1 MLAISVLSV
10 SVFGCYAHAS
20 STDTSNSYDIT
31 EKQKRLYNILYG
43 KNNWFVDE
51 DGTVAPVK
59 DKGLTS
65 EQVRKKLDHFLVRIA
80 IAAGYLGDYEQI
92 YDAVDKIAGTQ
103 DKNTTDLTPQAN
115 NYLNK
120 WFSQFDGAID
130 VGDDGNVTIKADAMQ
145 GFRNALSDQVYSLG
159 SYRLLTANTTLYGVQ
174 KKIQDFCGSLPSGIN
189 SYLLKDNLA
198 FFSGEYMSGS
208 RTQLSF
214 YFFNANYNFDGY
226 SDYFMIN
233 VDFDQTVSKGC
244 YQFYGYKTN
253 NTIQNLNVFRDRYV
267 NTKGYV
273 DYFITPSGSY
283 IMPASLRYLGS
294 NFLYYGPTQKV
305 FSSEQDAKYYYG
317 ILNDNTKHAGVYIY
331 NNYSPTDINFN
342 INNNYNYK
350 NILNNAYNTVNNN
363 KNSAI
368 GENGSITEEEL
379 QKIIK
384 DAIDAAIKETGG
396 SNSGSGGSSGG
407 SSGGGVSS
415 DLLGS
420 ILEYVK
426 KIYTICQTSDTRLE
440 TLVKVAQAN
449 QETFSDILGAVKD
462 IRVAIDGLGVPLD
475 NIEKYLKSINDKID
489 ELLGGDDSGGS
500 LFDRILDFLSR
511 LTSDLLADLLGDV
524 IKTVI
529 GDLDSVTRP
538 AKALADAA
546 QSKFPTSI
554 PWDIV
559 AILGVMSADP
569 ECPKFEIPFSVPR
582 LGINETIKIDLSD
595 AEKVAELS
603 RNMLTVTFLLFL
615 VIQTRKIYG
624 SMSKN

>member
-1 MLAISVLSV
+1 M
-10 SVFGCYAHAS
+10 
-20 STDTSNSYDIT
+20 
-31 EKQKRLYNILYG
+31 
-43 KNNWFVDE
+43 
-51 DGTVAPVK
+51 
-59 DKGLTS
+59 
-65 EQVRKKLDHFLVRIA
+65 
-80 IAAGYLGDYEQI
+80 
-92 YDAVDKIAGTQ
+92 
-103 DKNTTDLTPQAN
+103 
-115 NYLNK
+115 
-120 WFSQFDGAID
+120 
-130 VGDDGNVTIKADAMQ
+130 
-145 GFRNALSDQVYSLG
+145 
-159 SYRLLTANTTLYGVQ
+159 
-174 KKIQDFCGSLPSGIN
+174 
-189 SYLLKDNLA
+189 
-198 FFSGEYMSGS
+198 
-208 RTQLSF
+208 
-214 YFFNANYNFDGY
+214 
-226 SDYFMIN
+226 
-233 VDFDQTVSKGC
+233 
-244 YQFYGYKTN
+244 
-253 NTIQNLNVFRDRYV
+253 
-267 NTKGYV
+267 
-273 DYFITPSGSY
+273 
-283 IMPASLRYLGS
+283 
-294 NFLYYGPTQKV
+294 
-305 FSSEQDAKYYYG
+305 
-317 ILNDNTKHAGVYIY
+317 
-331 NNYSPTDINFN
+331 
-342 INNNYNYK
+342 
-350 NILNNAYNTVNNN
+350 
-363 KNSAI
+363 
-368 GENGSITEEEL
+368 

-384 DAIDAAIKETGG
+384 DAVDAAIKETGG

-426 KIYTICQTSDTRLE
+426 KIYAICQTSDTRLE

-449 QETFSDILGAVKD
+449 QETFSNILGSVKD

-489 ELLGGDDSGGS
+489 ELLGSDDSGGT

-529 GDLDSVTRP
+529 GDLDSVTGP

>member
-1 MLAISVLSV
+1 MKKIISFLLVVSVLSV
-10 SVFGCYAHAS
+10 SLFGCYSQAS
-20 STDTSNSYDIT
+20 SVNNPGNEKIT
-31 EKQKRLYNILYG
+31 EKQAKLYDKLFGSGNWYIDDGGVIHGGDDTETNKYTKILDKFLARCALPSKFVAPYEDAMHFFQQLYMNSNNG
-43 KNNWFVDE
+43 NTEINNWFNKYDDSINVSD
-51 DGTVAPVK
+51 
-59 DKGLTS
+59 S
-65 EQVRKKLDHFLVRIA
+65 
-80 IAAGYLGDYEQI
+80 GDVSI
-92 YDAVDKIAGTQ
+92 
-103 DKNTTDLTPQAN
+103 N
-115 NYLNK
+115 
-120 WFSQFDGAID
+120 
-130 VGDDGNVTIKADAMQ
+130 ADAMQ
-145 GFRNALSDQVYSLG
+145 GFRDSLSDQVYSLG
-159 SYRLLTANTTLYGVQ
+159 CYKLFTPSMSQDAFMKFLNNECSGVAVGSFESYIKKYRFCISGRIVNGSYEYRDCFYFSPFSDTSYSYFLTDNN
-174 KKIQDFCGSLPSGIN
+174 FSN
-189 SYLLKDNLA
+189 SYYTINAYNADLKLYNPSLVEYYYQVGTNIVKYQSNQSNMIYKKWLSSS
-198 FFSGEYMSGS
+198 FICVGEP
-208 RTQLSF
+208 
-214 YFFNANYNFDGY
+214 
-226 SDYFMIN
+226 I
-233 VDFDQTVSKGC
+233 K
-244 YQFYGYKTN
+244 
-253 NTIQNLNVFRDRYV
+253 I
-267 NTKGYV
+267 
-273 DYFITPSGSY
+273 
-283 IMPASLRYLGS
+283 
-294 NFLYYGPTQKV
+294 
-305 FSSEQDAKYYYG
+305 FSSIDSAKYYFKSLYG
-317 ILNDNTKHAGVYIY
+317 DSTPSSYIV
-331 NNYSPTDINFN
+331 NNYTPSDITFN

-350 NILNNAYNTVNNN
+350 DILNNTYNTINNQ
-363 KNSAI
+363 KNTTIS
-368 GENGSITEEEL
+368 ENGSITEEEL

-396 SNSGSGGSSGG
+396 SDSSSGGGSGGSSGGGSGG

-449 QETFSDILGAVKD
+449 QETFSNIFGAVKD

-489 ELLGGDDSGGS
+489 ELLGSDDSGGS

-524 IKTVI
+524 IKTII
-529 GDLDSVTRP
+529 GDLDSVTGP

-569 ECPKFEIPFSVPR
+569 ECPKFEIPFSIPR

>member
-1 MLAISVLSV
+1 M
-10 SVFGCYAHAS
+10 FGCYVQAS
-20 STDTSNSYDIT
+20 VTDVSSSYNIS
-31 EKQKRLYNILYG
+31 EKQKKVYDLLYG
-43 KNNWFVDE
+43 KGNWFIDE

-59 DKGLTS
+59 NTDATKDS
-65 EQVRKKLDHFLVRIA
+65 MRQKLDKFLAKVFTE
-80 IAAGYLGDYEQI
+80 AGFLGPYSKV
-92 YDAVDKIAGTQ
+92 VDMIDEVIGGQ
-103 DKNTTDLTPQAN
+103 DKNNPDNLSPQAN

-120 WFSQFDGAID
+120 WFSQYDGAID

-159 SYRLLTANTTLYGVQ
+159 SYRILGENASKKQIIDFLAKYSEYGALKLSDLFDSPDVFGLVALHDSPRLSYAEVTVLNS
-174 KKIQDFCGSLPSGIN
+174 KIATEQ
-189 SYLLKDNLA
+189 
-198 FFSGEYMSGS
+198 FFIAHYQFQEK
-208 RTQLSF
+208 
-214 YFFNANYNFDGY
+214 ADYNFYIYDYESFSCKRATFITYRSDAGILSSSTSSFRTAY
-226 SDYFMIN
+226 SD
-233 VDFDQTVSKGC
+233 
-244 YQFYGYKTN
+244 
-253 NTIQNLNVFRDRYV
+253 
-267 NTKGYV
+267 
-273 DYFITPSGSY
+273 SG
-283 IMPASLRYLGS
+283 
-294 NFLYYGPTQKV
+294 LYYYGLPIKV
-305 FSSEQDAKYYYG
+305 FSTTDSAKYYYKCLRG
-317 ILNDNTKHAGVYIY
+317 TDYQPDVYIE
-331 NNYSPTDINFN
+331 NNYTPSDITFN

-350 NILNNAYNTVNNN
+350 DILNNTYNTVNNN

-407 SSGGGVSS
+407 SSGGGSGGSSGGGVSS

-426 KIYTICQTSDTRLE
+426 KIYTICQTSDSRLE
-440 TLVKVAQAN
+440 TLLKVAQAN

-489 ELLGGDDSGGS
+489 ELLGSDDSGGS

-524 IKTVI
+524 IKTII
-529 GDLDSVTRP
+529 GDLDSVTGP

-559 AILGVMSADP
+559 AIIGVMSADP

-582 LGINETIKIDLSD
+582 LGIQETIKIDLSD

-615 VIQTRKIYG
+615 VIQTRKLYG

>member
-1 MLAISVLSV
+1 M
-10 SVFGCYAHAS
+10 FGCYAKAS
-20 STDTSNSYDIT
+20 GADTSSSYDISA
-31 EKQKRLYNILYG
+31 KQKKVYDLLYG
-43 KNNWFVDE
+43 KDNWFIDE

-59 DKGLTS
+59 NTDATKDS
-65 EQVRKKLDHFLVRIA
+65 MRQKLDKFLAKVFTE
-80 IAAGYLGDYEQI
+80 AGFLGPYANVIDMIDEVI
-92 YDAVDKIAGTQ
+92 GGQ
-103 DKNTTDLTPQAN
+103 DKNNPDNLSPQAN

-174 KKIQDFCGSLPSGIN
+174 KKIRDFCGSLPSGIN

-244 YQFYGYKTN
+244 YQFYGYKTD

-267 NTKGYV
+267 STKGYV
-273 DYFITPSGSY
+273 DYFITPGGN

-305 FSSEQDAKYYYG
+305 FSSEKDAKYYYG
-317 ILNDNTKHAGVYIY
+317 ILNDNTKQAGVYIY

-342 INNNYNYK
+342 INNNYNYE

-384 DAIDAAIKETGG
+384 DAVDAAIKETGG

-426 KIYTICQTSDTRLE
+426 KIYAICQTSDTRLE

-449 QETFSDILGAVKD
+449 QETFSNILGAVKD

-489 ELLGGDDSGGS
+489 ELLGSDDSGGS

-529 GDLDSVTRP
+529 GDLDSVTGP

-615 VIQTRKIYG
+615 VIQTRKLYG